1 MAARKPPYSAKV
13 KFWMP
18 SYSGELEGGIQG
30 CAVELFQM
38 LPIEQQAKALQK
50 MQTSHQQKSQMSLEK
65 S

>member
-38 LPIEQQAKALQK
+38 LPIEQQATALHK
-50 MQTSHQQKSQMSLEK
+50 MQTNHQLKSQMSLEK

>member
-38 LPIEQQAKALQK
+38 LPIDQQAKALQK
-50 MQTSHQQKSQMSLEK
+50 MQTNHQLKSQMSLEK